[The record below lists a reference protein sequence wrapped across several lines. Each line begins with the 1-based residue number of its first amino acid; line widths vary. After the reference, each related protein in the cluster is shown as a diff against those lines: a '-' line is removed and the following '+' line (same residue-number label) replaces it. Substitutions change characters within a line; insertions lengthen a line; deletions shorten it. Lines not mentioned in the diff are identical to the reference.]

1 MKKLVISPNR
11 DSPENGTQISLVSKC
26 TRCLVRPDN
35 GMTTTA
41 HQHTESSCSQL
52 PNVDPSTGVR
62 DKAVPY
68 KVLMKF
74 RRGKDPDRP
83 GKACFGCNG
92 VPEGCGVIR
101 VGDFVHVREWAGPGG
116 V

>member
-1 MKKLVISPNR
+1 MWIAKPPTIPLWFAEKR
-11 DSPENGTQISLVSKC
+11 GC
-26 TRCLVRPDN
+26 F
-35 GMTTTA
+35 
-41 HQHTESSCSQL
+41 QL

-74 RRGKDPDRP
+74 RRGKDPVRP

-92 VPEGCGVIR
+92 VPEGSGVIR
-101 VGDFVHVREWAGPGG
+101 VGDFVHVKEWAGPDG